1 MSLFVHYNLT
11 RCSTILYVIQS
22 SFLGIQVGRT
32 KVFIQSRAYELLEN
46 IRSKKLAQSAIHI
59 QKLARMFLCRINY
72 EIAIYAV
79 NLIQRFI
86 RCRVAFRLARIL
98 KIDRSVKILQRSIRC
113 CRARKYLNT
122 ARYVACWCQSAY
134 RGAIARQYCAY
145 IFLDLKATCIQ
156 KAWKKSKSK
165 FSIRTLRRAT
175 IALQTR
181 CRSRLAMRELLRL
194 RMEARDVS
202 ALAAERDKY
211 RDESNRLRREL
222 EEVKASPEK
231 FFSNIKP
238 PPSPGRVTEME
249 RLRVELNDLHM
260 ELEKFHRMSSPSK
273 SVDERAE
280 RLQNEL
286 SRRESELNFLR
297 QEVAALRSKDDL
309 SSAMKSMTIDTTMR
323 SSSAGG
329 EWSVN
334 TKSNLPVR
342 SIPSPR
348 HRASPVRSDVS
359 LLDDDIEDDLFQS
372 NYTFKPYEI
381 DENMNSSHDNIV
393 DDNEDENME
402 LRHLHTA
409 IRQKSR
415 KHLDQI
421 LRQTT
426 EVCVLINQ
434 GDKYGRTAMHLA
446 AIGLDIGIAEVLLN
460 RGAVVNAQDDDGETP
475 LHLAERAQM
484 TEFLLRQGKA
494 NPNIPNID
502 GICALHLAV
511 QRRDID
517 SVRILLRYNANV
529 NNADNIR
536 WFTPL
541 HLVALPA
548 RNDIDECQLDDGVRC
563 RIAELLTGARYGT
576 STTNVNTTSTC
587 SDEHVTPDLNY
598 QDSEGNTPLHY
609 AVQLETNDAHALLNL
624 LLERNANPNTQNLRG
639 QVPLH
644 LLCHNETLRT
654 LFPVQYTEMIQALL
668 SHGANPSISSQT
680 GCTALHLALYH
691 HDIDTAVLLVQ
702 SGAELHVVWKK
713 VRFFARHTHC
723 TMCTFLFFCCWF
735 FSMALT

>member
-1 MSLFVHYNLT
+1 MANVTPKSEVILLTIQRFHSLV
-11 RCSTILYVIQS
+11 RS
-22 SFLGIQVGRT
+22 SFLGMQVGRT

-46 IRSKKLAQSAIHI
+46 MRSKKLAQSAISI
-59 QKLARMFLCRINY
+59 QKLVRMFLCRINF
-72 EIAIYAV
+72 EITLYAV

-86 RCRVAFRLARIL
+86 RCRVAFRLARML
-98 KIDRSVKILQRSIRC
+98 KIDRSVKIIQRSIRC
-113 CRARKYLNT
+113 SKARKYLNT

-134 RGAIARQYCAY
+134 RGAVARQYCAY
-145 IFLDLKATCIQ
+145 IFLDLKASCIQ
-156 KAWKKSKSK
+156 KAWKQSKSTY
-165 FSIRTLRRAT
+165 SIRTLRHAM

-181 CRSRLAMRELLRL
+181 FRCRAATRELLRL
-194 RMEARDVS
+194 RMEARDVL

-211 RDESNRLRREL
+211 REESNRLRREL

-231 FFSNIKP
+231 FFSNLKP
-238 PPSPGRVTEME
+238 PASPGRITEME
-249 RLRVELNDLHM
+249 RLRIELNDLHT

-273 SVDERAE
+273 SLDERAE
-280 RLQNEL
+280 QLQEEL

-309 SSAMKSMTIDTTMR
+309 SSAMKSMTIDTTLR

-329 EWSVN
+329 GWSEH
-334 TKSNLPVR
+334 TKSNIPLR
-342 SIPSPR
+342 SVHSPR

-359 LLDDDIEDDLFQS
+359 LLDDEIEEDLFQS

-381 DENMNSSHDNIV
+381 DETMNSNHNNSAYSE
-393 DDNEDENME
+393 EDESME
-402 LRHLHTA
+402 LRHLHSA

-415 KHLDQI
+415 RHLDHI
-421 LRQTT
+421 LQQTT
-426 EVCVLINQ
+426 EVCVLINH

-446 AIGLDIGIAEVLLN
+446 AIGLDIDIAEVLLN

-475 LHLAERAQM
+475 LHLAENARM

-494 NPNIPNID
+494 NPNIPNVD

-548 RNDIDECQLDDGVRC
+548 RNDIDEGQLDDDLRC
-563 RIAELLTGARYGT
+563 RIAELLTGGNNGT
-576 STTNVNTTSTC
+576 TTTNVNTTSTC
-587 SDEHVTPDLNY
+587 SDENVTPDLNY

-609 AVQLETNDAHALLNL
+609 AVQLESNDAYALINI
-624 LLERNANPNTQNLRG
+624 LLERSANPNIQNLRG
-639 QVPLH
+639 QVPFH
-644 LLCHNETLRT
+644 LLCHNEKLRQ
-654 LFPVQYTEMIQALL
+654 LFPMHYTEMISTLL
-668 SHGANPSISSQT
+668 SHGANPSIPSQT

-691 HDIDTAVLLVQ
+691 HDIDTAVLLVHG
-702 SGAELHVVWKK
+702 GAELHTIWKK
-713 VRFFARHTHC
+713 VIFTGHGLVCQINVDVH
-723 TMCTFLFFCCWF
+723 
-735 FSMALT
+735 